1 MRHEKSVFKVP
12 GINQGLKRYLGCQ
25 KDAEINQLCIVF
37 FFFLI
42 IYLFLAVLGLCCCAS
57 FSSIVV
63 SGSYSLVV
71 VCRLLT
77 VVAFLVVEPEV

>member
-37 FFFLI
+37 FFFFN
-42 IYLFLAVLGLCCCAS
+42 YLFIFGCAGSLLLCELFFNCGERELL
-57 FSSIVV
+57 SSCGV
-63 SGSYSLVV
+63 
-71 VCRLLT
+71 
-77 VVAFLVVEPEV
+77 

>member
-37 FFFLI
+37 FFLI
-42 IYLFLAVLGLCCCAS
+42 IYLFLALLGLCCCAS

-71 VCRLLT
+71 V
-77 VVAFLVVEPEV
+77 